1 MPPLPAR
8 RRAHKQC
15 HRAGRGTD
23 PCSTSGTARAR
34 SATSPPCTDAERPSP
49 TLGPVG
55 RPFPLLRGRVGK
67 GLWAAPPAPVGNGS
81 AAAPPSA
88 ALPTPAVPSLRPGS
102 SSSGT
107 SPNAPRAPSPPHAS
121 CSAEPHS
128 GWALLQ
134 EPQRCASDVPRS
146 LQTPLQTSAHCSFPQ
161 RGSGADGAVPHP
173 GSEQKWL
180 QSPAAPRS
188 PGAGHSPAGTA
199 LVSPPL
205 VFQLIAR
212 AVRTGPGRTMPG
224 RTKPGFFPCSRLP
237 ASALLLTSDIP
248 GLKRW
253 RWVPAVGC
261 RPARHAGR

>member
-8 RRAHKQC
+8 RRAHKQR
-15 HRAGRGTD
+15 HGAGRGTD

-55 RPFPLLRGRVGK
+55 RPFPLLWGRVGK
-67 GLWAAPPAPVGNGS
+67 GLWAAPPAPVGNGL

-146 LQTPLQTSAHCSFPQ
+146 CRHLCRLQLTAAFRNEAAGQTGLFLTQEAS
-161 RGSGADGAVPHP
+161 RSGCRAQQHH
-173 GSEQKWL
+173 
-180 QSPAAPRS
+180 AALEL
-188 PGAGHSPAGTA
+188 GTA
-199 LVSPPL
+199 RQALRSFLPL
-205 VFQLIAR
+205 LF
-212 AVRTGPGRTMPG
+212 
-224 RTKPGFFPCSRLP
+224 S
-237 ASALLLTSDIP
+237 S
-248 GLKRW
+248 
-253 RWVPAVGC
+253 
-261 RPARHAGR
+261 